1 MPHEQSRRA
10 FAIMPRSPL
19 ESAHSASAVTRTA
32 DPDRARRLRA
42 LAVLAV
48 GAVLVS
54 ACSATES
61 SGGASGGY
69 PDREITMVVPFSAG
83 GPTDTVTRLIAEPMS
98 AKLGQQIVVQNVEGA
113 GGTLGAG
120 QVARATPDGYTVL

>member
-54 ACSATES
+54 ACSGTES

-69 PDREITMVVPFSAG
+69 PDRQIPMVVPFSAG

-98 AKLGQQIVVQNVEGA
+98 AKLGQQNVEGA

-120 QVARATPDGYTVL
+120 QVARATPDGYT